1 MKKTTRVCILAI
13 GLALCFSAI
22 PFFISTPTA
31 SSCTFDAIKSLTLS
45 TEPPRP
51 VVGKPFTVNATIF
64 YGGGMGHGNMLTAV
78 DNAVSTTLMLPAG
91 MRVTKG
97 DNPLQITPPTF
108 CLGYENTFVVSW
120 EVVAD
125 KPGRAQIRIE
135 ALNTTLGQGQE
146 SMATESENG
155 LLGWEVVRPAMLDTR
170 IESGDKEAIAI
181 SSLQNMPSLSRMK
194 WQVLKTGD
202 VTYVNAEGLRYSAAK
217 DELLLGDNDASPVLV
232 SDLRGNKY
240 ITSNGYVTVVDGPEV
255 FAPIVQPA
263 QPTTKDQ
270 VTIQARVSGAMDRGK
285 AAVVYSDDAV
295 DWLRVPM
302 TPTVGETLL
311 WKGVVSP
318 TEKISMLNYYLEVSD
333 NAGKTVTTPRYSVRL
348 LTKEAIAEGVRN
360 VTLITLAFLIVG
372 IAAVILFARW
382 DLGRRAKRAREPG
395 MILGGEQPALHAQG
409 MTGILAQVSRPI
421 STGGERWWIGF
432 YVLVILGL
440 LFTLIGLVTDQFQI
454 VNLIIKMG

>member
-1 MKKTTRVCILAI
+1 MEKTTRVCILAI
-13 GLALCFSAI
+13 ALALCLSAI
-22 PFFISTPTA
+22 LFLVSTPTA

-51 VVGKPFTVNATIF
+51 VVGKPFTVNATIY

-91 MRVTKG
+91 MRITKG

-108 CLGYENTFVVSW
+108 CLGYENTFVMTW
-120 EVVAD
+120 EVIAD
-125 KPGRAQIRIE
+125 KPGRAQVRIE
-135 ALNTTLGQGQE
+135 ALNTTLGEGQE

-155 LLGWEVVRPAMLDTR
+155 LLGWEVVRPSMLDTR

-181 SSLQNMPSLSRMK
+181 ASLERMPSLAQMK

-202 VTYVNAEGLRYSAAK
+202 VTFVNAEGIRYSAAK
-217 DELLLGDNDASPVLV
+217 DELVLGEDDPSPVLV
-232 SDLRGNKY
+232 TDVRGNKY
-240 ITSNGYVTVVDGPEV
+240 IASNGYVTVVDGPEV
-255 FAPIVQPA
+255 FAPIAQPA
-263 QPTTKDQ
+263 QPTTKDM

-285 AAVVYSDDAV
+285 AAVVYSGNAE
-295 DWLRVPM
+295 DWARTPM

-311 WKGVVSP
+311 WRGVISP
-318 TEKISMLNYYLEVSD
+318 TEKVTTINYYLEVTD

-348 LTKEAIAEGVRN
+348 LPKEAIAEGVRN
-360 VTLITLAFLIVG
+360 VTLITLALLLGGIVG
-372 IAAVILFARW
+372 VILWARW

-395 MILGGEQPALHAQG
+395 MILGGEQPALHAQR
-409 MTGILAQVSRPI
+409 MTGILAQVSRPV

-432 YVLVILGL
+432 YVLVIIGL
-440 LFTLIGLVTDQFQI
+440 VFTLIGLVTDQFQI
-454 VNLIIKMG
+454 INLIIKMG